1 MPLRFAWPSAGG
13 TTPACLGAEER
24 EGDAGGGDREGGE
37 RGVGEAVA
45 AGAPD
50 GEDDG
55 GGGGCREREGDG
67 AEAAA
72 AGGEEVPRHRGED
85 EGGEGEDQPGGEGR
99 RDVEGGGRGGGDDEE
114 AVDPPGGAE
123 EGEGAEAEVVE
134 WRPFH
139 AATVRFRN
147 PFRTPRWVGSIR
159 DVRTAVGGMTRRLR
173 TRRLRPLSLPRG

>member
-1 MPLRFAWPSAGG
+1 VPLRFAWPSAGG

-24 EGDAGGGDREGGE
+24 EGDAGGGDRERGE
-37 RGVGEAVA
+37 GGVGEAVA

-55 GGGGCREREGDG
+55 GGGGRREGEGDD

-72 AGGEEVPRHRGED
+72 AGGEEVPRHGGED
-85 EGGEGEDQPGGEGR
+85 ERGEGEDQPGGEGR
-99 RDVEGGGRGGGDDEE
+99 RDVEGGGRGRRDDEE

-134 WRPFH
+134 RCLLH
-139 AATVRFRN
+139 APTVRFRN
-147 PFRTPRWVGSIR
+147 PLRTPRWVGSTR
-159 DVRTAVGGMTRRLR
+159 DVRTASLR
-173 TRRLRPLSLPRG
+173 DDAPPPHT